1 MISNDRRSIMPTNK
15 ELENKVEQLEER
27 IARVQSSNSRLRDDI
42 VAIKSNYDRLV
53 DGLNV
58 RFEDLRA
65 NFLRGSQ

>member
-1 MISNDRRSIMPTNK
+1 MPTNK

>member
-1 MISNDRRSIMPTNK
+1 MATNK
-15 ELENKVEQLEER
+15 ELESEVSNLKDRL
-27 IARVQSSNSRLRDDI
+27 ARVQSSNSRLRDDI